1 MAVYSKLKVTQK
13 VITLIYSS
21 ETNFIKFIKCNQTT
35 SSPQCFQIGV
45 YFSGDTPLLAS

>member
-21 ETNFIKFIKCNQTT
+21 ETIKCIKCNQTT

>member
-13 VITLIYSS
+13 VITLIYSC
-21 ETNFIKFIKCNQTT
+21 ETIKFIKCNQTA